1 MASASPL
8 NDVEMALLLA
18 GISEF
23 NNGRYWQAH
32 EEWEDLWKRLKV
44 DFPEPQYKAL
54 QGLIQCAAL
63 LYQYQKRNPRGVS
76 NMWSK
81 LCEKM
86 GQPENL
92 KFTNL
97 WGIDVGYLLA
107 KIESYFIAANNVDW
121 NLNCNLVQIHLSEE
135 LKVDET

>member
-1 MASASPL
+1 MTTALPL
-8 NDVEMALLLA
+8 NDAEMALLLA

-44 DFPEPQYKAL
+44 DFPESQNKAL

-63 LYQYQKRNPRGVS
+63 LYQYQKENPCGVS

-81 LCEKM
+81 IFGKM
-86 GQPENL
+86 GRLGNL
-92 KFTNL
+92 VFNSL
-97 WGIDVGYLLA
+97 WGIDVGHSLA
-107 KIESYFIAANNVDW
+107 KIESHFIAANNVDW
-121 NLNCNLVQIHLSEE
+121 NLNCNLVQIHCQRS
-135 LKVDET
+135 

>member
-1 MASASPL
+1 MTTPLAL
-8 NDVEMALLLA
+8 NDAETALLMA

-23 NNGRYWQAH
+23 NNGRYWQSH

-63 LYQYQKRNPRGVS
+63 LYQYQKENPRGVS

-86 GQPENL
+86 GWPGGL

-97 WGIDVGYLLA
+97 WGINIEHLLA
-107 KIESYFIAANNVDW
+107 KIESYFIAANNGDW
-121 NLNCNLVQIHLSEE
+121 NLNCNLVQIHLLEE
-135 LKVDET
+135 LKG

>member
-1 MASASPL
+1 MTTPLPL
-8 NDVEMALLLA
+8 NDVEMALLMV

-63 LYQYQKRNPRGVS
+63 LYQYQKENPRGVS

-86 GQPENL
+86 GRPGNL
-92 KFTNL
+92 KFTYL
-97 WGIDVGYLLA
+97 WGIDVGHLLA
-107 KIESYFIAANNVDW
+107 KIESYFIAANNADW

-135 LKVDET
+135 LKVDGI

>member
-1 MASASPL
+1 MSSASPL
-8 NDVEMALLLA
+8 NDAERVLLLA

-23 NNGRYWQAH
+23 NIGRYWQAH

-63 LYQYQKRNPRGVS
+63 LYQYQKENPRGVS

-86 GQPENL
+86 GQPEDPI
-92 KFTNL
+92 FTNL
-97 WGIDVGYLLA
+97 WGIDVGQLLTEI
-107 KIESYFIAANNVDW
+107 KPYFIAANNADW
-121 NLNCNLVQIHLSEE
+121 NLNCNLVQIHFPRE
-135 LKVDET
+135 LKVDGT

>member
-1 MASASPL
+1 M
-8 NDVEMALLLA
+8 
-18 GISEF
+18 
-23 NNGRYWQAH
+23 
-32 EEWEDLWKRLKV
+32 WKRLKV

-63 LYQYQKRNPRGVS
+63 LYQYQKENPRGVS

-86 GQPENL
+86 GWPGDL

-97 WGIDVGYLLA
+97 WGINVDHLLA
-107 KIESYFIAANNVDW
+107 KIESYFIAANNGDW
-121 NLNCNLVQIHLSEE
+121 NLNCNLVQIHLLEE
-135 LKVDET
+135 LKG